1 MKYKVKHAFTL
12 IELLV
17 VIAIISILAGL
28 LLPAMARAKI
38 KAHKTNCISNLRQI
52 GMAVMMY
59 ADDNGGKLPAAER
72 LPSMPVDPANPLPR
86 ISEVLSNCIGGSL
99 FVFRCPE
106 DKVGRFE
113 QEKSSYEWNSILN
126 GRKLDM
132 LRFGPVL
139 LPPDKIPLIYDY
151 ESWHPSTTTNVKNV
165 VFADM
170 HLGNL

>member
-1 MKYKVKHAFTL
+1 MKTKYAFTL

-17 VIAIISILAGL
+17 VIAIIAILAGL
-28 LLPAMARAKI
+28 LLPALARAKT
-38 KAHKTNCISNLRQI
+38 KAYKTNCVSNLRQI
-52 GMAVMMY
+52 GMAIMMY
-59 ADDNGGKLPAAER
+59 ADDNGGRLPAAER
-72 LPSMPVDPANPLPR
+72 LPSVPIDPANPLPN
-86 ISEVLSNCIGGSL
+86 IFTVLSNHIGGNKM
-99 FVFRCPE
+99 VFKCPE
-106 DKVGRFE
+106 DKFGRFE
-113 QEKSSYEWNSILN
+113 KEGSSYEWNSILN

-170 HLGNL
+170 HIGVL

>member
-1 MKYKVKHAFTL
+1 MKSHKAFTL

-28 LLPAMARAKI
+28 LLPALGRAKN

-59 ADDNGGKLPAAER
+59 ADDNSGRLPAAER
-72 LPSMPVDPANPLPR
+72 LPSVPIDPANPLLR
-86 ISEVLSNCIGGSL
+86 ISEVLSNYIGGSL
-99 FVFRCPE
+99 LVFKCPE
-106 DKVGRFE
+106 DNVGRFE
-113 QEKSSYEWNSILN
+113 KEKSSYEWNSILN

-132 LRFGPVL
+132 LRFGPVT

-165 VFADM
+165 VFADI
-170 HLGNL
+170 HLGVL